1 MTKSTK
7 QKKAQK
13 KQLDLPGKKGTL
25 KNSGERLILKLPVSK
40 KIPELD
46 YWKKILEKGAIRN
59 AQMYYNTSKFVP
71 PVGNPYSWDVEKESV
86 FDEDFTDPFGIG
98 FDPKDMSFLPEIP
111 K

>member
-7 QKKAQK
+7 QRKAQK
-13 KQLDLPGKKGTL
+13 KSTVP
-25 KNSGERLILKLPVSK
+25 SYR
-40 KIPELD
+40 
-46 YWKKILEKGAIRN
+46 KKILEKGAIRN

-71 PVGNPYSWDVEKESV
+71 PVGNPYSWDVEEGSV